1 MALSLFARRIR
12 LQALKIPSL
21 VASSRRLNSTL
32 VETDQD
38 GKIFLVSIARPE
50 KRNAVNAK
58 TAELLAEAFRKFEID
73 DECTVA
79 VLYGK
84 GDTFCAGYDLEEL
97 SNRGPDEY
105 LKSIAPPGEGDA
117 PMVRYSLRCL
127 FSRKTSVFVSCLK
140 YKLELYS

>member
-38 GKIFLVSIARPE
+38 GKIFFVSIARPE
-50 KRNAVNAK
+50 KRNAVNAE

-117 PMVRYSLRCL
+117 PMVKDSLRCL

-140 YKLELYS
+140 YKLKLYS